1 MGGIFFTAA
10 VEYQYAA
17 NTSALFFKDWTRA
30 PRRQKGSLFHKACNG
45 IKNLFVYNI
54 NQAEEKIRKVEHIQK
69 SRGGGSSSSG
79 RRIVAALEKHIIRVR
94 GKSETSLSLAC

>member
-1 MGGIFFTAA
+1 MLISTMLLNINTPPTRVHFFSKIGL
-10 VEYQYAA
+10 VP
-17 NTSALFFKDWTRA
+17 LVKRGHF
-30 PRRQKGSLFHKACNG
+30 FHKACYG

>member
-1 MGGIFFTAA
+1 MHFFSKIGL
-10 VEYQYAA
+10 VPLVVKRGHF
-17 NTSALFFKDWTRA
+17 SIK
-30 PRRQKGSLFHKACNG
+30 HV

>member
-1 MGGIFFTAA
+1 MGFFFTAA

-17 NTSALFFKDWTRA
+17 NTSALFFKDRTRA
-30 PRRQKGSLFHKACNG
+30 PREKGSLFHKACYG

>member
-1 MGGIFFTAA
+1 M
-10 VEYQYAA
+10 
-17 NTSALFFKDWTRA
+17 
-30 PRRQKGSLFHKACNG
+30 
-45 IKNLFVYNI
+45 YNI

>member
-1 MGGIFFTAA
+1 MHFFSKIGL
-10 VEYQYAA
+10 VPLVKRGHF
-17 NTSALFFKDWTRA
+17 SIK
-30 PRRQKGSLFHKACNG
+30 HV

-69 SRGGGSSSSG
+69 SRGGGSLSSG